1 LLVLVGLAYYDIVTW
16 RHESMVCMNCI
27 LKIPE
32 RGAGA
37 CIVEC
42 VPLHHVVRALALFAS
57 DVSFL

>member
-1 LLVLVGLAYYDIVTW
+1 
-16 RHESMVCMNCI
+16 MNCI